1 MKMGRTLPAVIMFL
15 AIAFFAA
22 APRLAAQ
29 QSSSVININVSR
41 SIQTVNYWARGST
54 KVDFKGT
61 ELTPRAEGEARIE
74 SKSGSLAIDAEFKG
88 LDDPTKFGPEYL
100 VYVLWAIT
108 PEGRAN
114 NLGQAV
120 VKDGKSKVAASTRL
134 QTFGL
139 IVTAEPYFA
148 VTNPSDEVVLEN
160 QVRSD
165 TKGAVDSVN
174 AKFGLLERGRYKD
187 ASLSAFSMDAK
198 VPLDIYQ
205 ARNAVRIAK
214 WQKADKYAPDA
225 FAKAQAA
232 LAQAEDYQKRK
243 QKNAVPTAARQAVQ
257 MAEDA
262 RSVSVRR
269 QAEEAAE
276 NERKAA
282 ADREAQAKAAQEA
295 EAKARAIAQKQR
307 EEAEAQAARDKAAAE
322 SSAAAA
328 AQSKAAEERARAA
341 SEAEAR
347 ARADAEASEREAQE
361 KAAADRAAA
370 EKSEAEKQQLRAKLL
385 DQFNRVLPTKD
396 TDRGL
401 VVNMGD
407 VLFDTGK
414 SNLRPPAREAL
425 AKLSGIV
432 LNYPSLRLVIEG
444 HTDSTGSEEFNQ
456 KLSEQRA
463 AAVRDYLVNQGLP
476 MDSIVTRGLGVADPV
491 GDNKTVA
498 GRQQN
503 RRVEIIASGE
513 VIGTKIGRY

>member
-1 MKMGRTLPAVIMFL
+1 MKMGRTLPA
-15 AIAFFAA
+15 AIALLIAFSAAA
-22 APRLAAQ
+22 APRLGAQ
-29 QSSSVININVSR
+29 QAGSVINISVSR

-61 ELTPRAEGEARIE
+61 ELSPRAEGEARVE
-74 SKSGSLAIDAEFKG
+74 SKNGSLAIAADFKG
-88 LDDPTKFGPEYL
+88 LADPSSYGPEYL

-120 VKDGKSKVAASTRL
+120 VKDAKSKVAASTRL

-148 VTNPSDEVVLEN
+148 VSFPSDEVVLEN

-165 TKGAVDSVN
+165 TRGAVDVVN
-174 AKFGLLERGRYKD
+174 AKFELLERGRYKD
-187 ASLSAFSMDAK
+187 ASLSAFRVDPK

-214 WQKADKYAPDA
+214 WQKADKYAPDSLK
-225 FAKAQAA
+225 KAEQA
-232 LAQAEDYQKRK
+232 LAQAEDYQARK
-243 QKNAVPTAARQAVQ
+243 QRNAVPTAARQAVQ

-262 RSVSVRR
+262 RSVSVKR
-269 QAEEAAE
+269 QADEAAE
-276 NERKAA
+276 NERKASA
-282 ADREAQAKAAQEA
+282 EREAQAKAAQEA
-295 EAKARAIAQKQR
+295 EAKARAVAQKQR

-322 SSAAAA
+322 AAAAAA
-328 AQSKAAEERARAA
+328 AQAQASEERARAA

-347 ARADAEASEREAQE
+347 ARADAEAAEREAQE
-361 KAAADRAAA
+361 RAAADRLAA
-370 EKSEAEKQQLRAKLL
+370 EKAETEKQQLRGKLL
-385 DQFNRVLPTKD
+385 EQFNRVLPTKD
-396 TDRGL
+396 TQRGL

-444 HTDSTGSEEFNQ
+444 HTDSTGSPEFNQ

-463 AAVRDYLVNQGLP
+463 AAVRDYLVNQGLS
-476 MDSIVTRGLGVADPV
+476 MDSIVTHGLGEADPV

-513 VIGTKIGRY
+513 VIGSKIGM

>member
-1 MKMGRTLPAVIMFL
+1 
-15 AIAFFAA
+15 
-22 APRLAAQ
+22 
-29 QSSSVININVSR
+29 
-41 SIQTVNYWARGST
+41 
-54 KVDFKGT
+54 
-61 ELTPRAEGEARIE
+61 
-74 SKSGSLAIDAEFKG
+74 
-88 LDDPTKFGPEYL
+88 
-100 VYVLWAIT
+100 
-108 PEGRAN
+108 
-114 NLGQAV
+114 
-120 VKDGKSKVAASTRL
+120 L

-148 VTNPSDEVVLEN
+148 VSFPSDEVVLEN

-165 TKGAVDSVN
+165 TKGAVDTVN
-174 AKFGLLERGRYKD
+174 AKFELLQRGRYKD
-187 ASLSAFSMDAK
+187 ASLAAFTVDPK

-214 WQKADKYAPDA
+214 WQKADKYAPDS
-225 FAKAQAA
+225 FKKAEQA
-232 LAQAEDYQKRK
+232 LAQAEDYQARK

-282 ADREAQAKAAQEA
+282 AEREAQAKAAQEA
-295 EAKARAIAQKQR
+295 EAKARATAQKQR

-322 SSAAAA
+322 AAAAAA
-328 AQSKAAEERARAA
+328 AQAKAAEERARAA

-347 ARADAEASEREAQE
+347 ARADAEAAEREAQQR
-361 KAAADRAAA
+361 AAADRLAA
-370 EKSEAEKQQLRAKLL
+370 EKAEAEKQQLRAKLL

-396 TDRGL
+396 TQRGL

-444 HTDSTGSEEFNQ
+444 HTDSTGSSEFNQ
-456 KLSEQRA
+456 KLSEERA
-463 AAVRDYLVNQGLP
+463 AAVRDYLVNQGLG
-476 MDSIVTRGLGVADPV
+476 MDSIVTRGLGEADPV

-513 VIGTKIGRY
+513 VIGTKIGM

>member
-1 MKMGRTLPAVIMFL
+1 MKMGQTLPAAMLFCA
-15 AIAFFAA
+15 AIFSA
-22 APRLAAQ
+22 APHLSAQ
-29 QSSSVININVSR
+29 LSSSVININVSR

-54 KVDFKGT
+54 KVDFRGT
-61 ELTPRAEGEARIE
+61 ELMPRAEGEARIE
-74 SKSGSLAIDAEFKG
+74 SRSGSLAIDADFKG
-88 LDDPTKFGPEYL
+88 LEDPTKFGPEYL

-165 TKGAVDSVN
+165 TKGAVDAVST
-174 AKFGLLERGRYKD
+174 KFGLLERGHYKD
-187 ASLSAFSMDAK
+187 ASLAALSMDAK

-205 ARNAVRIAK
+205 ARNALRIAK
-214 WQKADKYAPDA
+214 WQKADKYAPEA
-225 FAKAQAA
+225 FAKAERA
-232 LAQAEDYQKRK
+232 LAQAEDYQTRK
-243 QKNAVPTAARQAVQ
+243 QKSAVPTAARQAVQ

-262 RSVSVRR
+262 RSVSLRR
-269 QAEEAAE
+269 QAEEASE
-276 NERKAA
+276 NERRAA
-282 ADREAQAKAAQEA
+282 AEREAQAKAAQEA

-307 EEAEAQAARDKAAAE
+307 EEAEAEAARDKAAAE
-322 SSAAAA
+322 ASAAAA
-328 AQSKAAEERARAA
+328 AQAKAAEERARAA

-347 ARADAEASEREAQE
+347 ARAAAEASEREAQE

-385 DQFNRVLPTKD
+385 EQFNRVLPTKD
-396 TDRGL
+396 SDRGL

-463 AAVRDYLVNQGLP
+463 AAVRDYLVNQGLS
-476 MDSIVTRGLGVADPV
+476 MDSIVTRGLGMADPV

-513 VIGTKIGRY
+513 VIGTKIGKY